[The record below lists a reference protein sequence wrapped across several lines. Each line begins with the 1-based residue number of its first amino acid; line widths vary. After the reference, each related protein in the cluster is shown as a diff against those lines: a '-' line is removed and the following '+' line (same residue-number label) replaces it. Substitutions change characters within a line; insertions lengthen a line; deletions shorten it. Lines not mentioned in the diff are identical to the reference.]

1 MCLLGAGR
9 GPALVLVLD
18 EQSGRTHGFSGRL
31 DWPGVGTSIGVFST
45 WQTCL
50 KLSISLGEF
59 SYEFLGEPVST
70 WVSHLSLDIGEY
82 ISVIAGLL

>member
-1 MCLLGAGR
+1 MCLLGAGG
-9 GPALVLVLD
+9 GPALALAL
-18 EQSGRTHGFSGRL
+18 EEHSGRTHGFSGRL
-31 DWPGVGTSIGVFST
+31 DWPDLETSIGVFST

-50 KLSISLGEF
+50 KLSISLGGF

-70 WVSHLSLDIGEY
+70 WISHLSLDIGEY